1 MASIGCQQCVHEHL
15 RHYPRNLAGV
25 NKQINKHFVS
35 LGYCISLSWKGQA
48 VAPDKSRGEAW
59 ACSIGQ
65 AAGEKVDYTVR
76 KWLFRVLQTERLMA
90 L

>member
-1 MASIGCQQCVHEHL
+1 MASIGCQRCVHERL
-15 RHYPRNLAGV
+15 QHYPRNLAGV

-35 LGYCISLSWKGQA
+35 LEDCIFLGCKGQA
-48 VAPDKSRGEAW
+48 VAPDKSRGEAR

-65 AAGEKVDYTVR
+65 AAGEKVDYAVR